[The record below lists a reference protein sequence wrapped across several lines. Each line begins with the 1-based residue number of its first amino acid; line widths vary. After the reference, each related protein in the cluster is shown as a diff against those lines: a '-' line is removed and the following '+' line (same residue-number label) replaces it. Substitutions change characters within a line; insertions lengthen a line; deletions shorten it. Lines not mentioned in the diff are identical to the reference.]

1 MDFLKGRIMFIPSIA
16 RRSFPVPAL
25 NAPDIASQFT
35 RLFRT
40 FLAPIACCVLLCCI
54 AGCPKPGSTPTNNQS
69 GSQASSLGEAS
80 GKGKTTPAARKGQSE
95 FPPLK
100 IGLVDCE
107 SLEAD
112 LVNRWQSVSD
122 QPLEIIKLDRKSMIE
137 SPAGAIDVLIYPGNL
152 IGAMTQA
159 EWIAPIPKPLLQR
172 ITSAGRSSGRSEAG
186 LSINGNESDSQAWP
200 ARWGTI
206 SKVGNK
212 TMGIPLG
219 APSWVA
225 AMRGLETEPLE
236 QLHRALVSSQNT
248 SEVSSKNWDGFIKLA
263 EAKLGEKLASNR
275 DALHQLLKDRANID
289 RRALVSRY
297 LWIMSTT
304 ESRYRGL
311 FDLYKMVSRLNL
323 PEFSRNARLLARL
336 SVLEPTTS
344 LVSPTDA
351 WERVATGQAMFAI
364 GWPRTDGIQRADEAK
379 SSGELT
385 LSPLIWNGADGLIAS
400 LGRKTRQSANASD
413 WIAWFTT
420 EESRIAMQQHSSL
433 VELLELDNDR
443 NRIREDYRDYQS
455 LQRMEASNV
464 SLEMT
469 PRFYHADELLDLL
482 ADALLDVLADPAST
496 EERLM
501 RCKQEWDKQLEKFG
515 KDRIRVSI
523 ESTVGLSE

>member
-1 MDFLKGRIMFIPSIA
+1 
-16 RRSFPVPAL
+16 
-25 NAPDIASQFT
+25 
-35 RLFRT
+35 
-40 FLAPIACCVLLCCI
+40 
-54 AGCPKPGSTPTNNQS
+54 
-69 GSQASSLGEAS
+69 
-80 GKGKTTPAARKGQSE
+80 
-95 FPPLK
+95 
-100 IGLVDCE
+100 
-107 SLEAD
+107 
-112 LVNRWQSVSD
+112 
-122 QPLEIIKLDRKSMIE
+122 
-137 SPAGAIDVLIYPGNL
+137 
-152 IGAMTQA
+152 
-159 EWIAPIPKPLLQR
+159 
-172 ITSAGRSSGRSEAG
+172 
-186 LSINGNESDSQAWP
+186 
-200 ARWGTI
+200 
-206 SKVGNK
+206 
-212 TMGIPLG
+212 
-219 APSWVA
+219 
-225 AMRGLETEPLE
+225 
-236 QLHRALVSSQNT
+236 
-248 SEVSSKNWDGFIKLA
+248 
-263 EAKLGEKLASNR
+263 
-275 DALHQLLKDRANID
+275 
-289 RRALVSRY
+289 
-297 LWIMSTT
+297 
-304 ESRYRGL
+304 L

-344 LVSPTDA
+344 LVSPADA
-351 WERVATGQAMFAI
+351 WERVATGQAIFGI
-364 GWPRTDGIQRADEAK
+364 GWPRTDGIQGADEAK

-464 SLEMT
+464 SLDMT

-482 ADALLDVLADPAST
+482 ADALLDVLADPACT